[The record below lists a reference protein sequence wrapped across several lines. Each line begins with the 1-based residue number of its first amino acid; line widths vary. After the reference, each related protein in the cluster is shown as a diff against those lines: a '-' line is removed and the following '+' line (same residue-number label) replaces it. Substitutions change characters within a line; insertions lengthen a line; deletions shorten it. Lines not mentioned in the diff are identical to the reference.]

1 MKIIP
6 LSEGKFTVDKSKQ
19 FVPFNEQTDEL
30 TSRPTGS
37 LLVEIQPFA
46 VITSQDILVLD
57 TGLGFSI
64 DGKLQIHQN
73 LSQAGI
79 NPEDVSKVLLS
90 HLHKDHSGG
99 IMLPGTEKLSFPNA
113 TYYLQEKELRS
124 AIEKG
129 APSYHVKNLERLE
142 HHSQVVL
149 LEAGQGEIDSG
160 IFFEVT
166 GAHSPYHQVFRI
178 MDQNKILFFGG
189 DDAPQL
195 QQMKHRFIAKYD
207 YDGRKAMELR
217 SGWWE
222 KGQAENWSFLFYH
235 DIRNPVWQQNE
246 KANS

>member
-19 FVPFNEQTDEL
+19 FIPFNEKTDVL
-30 TSRPTGS
+30 NTRPAGS

-46 VITSQDILVLD
+46 VITSHDILILD
-57 TGLGFSI
+57 TGLGFSF

-99 IMLPGTEKLSFPNA
+99 ITLPGAEGLSFPNA
-113 TYYLQEKELRS
+113 TYYLQQKELQFAFEKE
-124 AIEKG
+124 
-129 APSYHVKNLERLE
+129 APSYNLNNLELLE
-142 HHSQVVL
+142 HHPRVVL
-149 LEAGQGEIDSG
+149 LDAEQGDIDQR

-166 GAHSPYHQVFRI
+166 GAHSPNHQIFRI
-178 MDQNKILFFGG
+178 QERDEILFFGG

-207 YDGRKAMELR
+207 HDGRKAMELR
-217 SGWWE
+217 TAWWE
-222 KGQAENWSFLFYH
+222 TGQAENWKFLFYH
-235 DIRNPVWQQNE
+235 DIRNPVWEKNE